1 MAASASTS
9 SLKSTVAQFDEML
22 NKFGVVTVMDAKV
35 YNYIEQS
42 EPKKVDQY
50 IAQYNSGELCTLDT
64 LKIAN
69 INIEGPDKTITGG
82 RFNDVLVKFGKKGRI
97 EMQDALGNA
106 KALEVFGGAV
116 TESFTTENKGGLTTG
131 GLNVLHLTE
140 NFTGPKTIIGDSFFI
155 DQKTGTQVPV
165 KIILYKVMPDSI
177 FNLSQDSEG
186 NATVFDMNA
195 DLGSERILVGTDG
208 NSSGDVEIGAFYSV
222 YAG

>member
-50 IAQYNSGELCTLDT
+50 IAQYSSGELCTLDT

-116 TESFTTENKGGLTTG
+116 LETFTNAYDGSNK
-131 GLNVLHLTE
+131 NVLHLTE

>member
-116 TESFTTENKGGLTTG
+116 LETFTNAYDGSNK
-131 GLNVLHLTE
+131 NVLHLTE

>member
-116 TESFTTENKGGLTTG
+116 LETFTDAYDGSNK
-131 GLNVLHLTE
+131 NVLHLTE

>member
-35 YNYIEQS
+35 YNYIGQS

-50 IAQYNSGELCTLDT
+50 IAQYSSGELCTLDT

-116 TESFTTENKGGLTTG
+116 LETFTTPYDGSNK
-131 GLNVLHLTE
+131 NVLHLTE

>member
-116 TESFTTENKGGLTTG
+116 LETFTNAYDGSNK
-131 GLNVLHLTE
+131 NVLHLTE

-195 DLGSERILVGTDG
+195 DLGSERILVGTDD